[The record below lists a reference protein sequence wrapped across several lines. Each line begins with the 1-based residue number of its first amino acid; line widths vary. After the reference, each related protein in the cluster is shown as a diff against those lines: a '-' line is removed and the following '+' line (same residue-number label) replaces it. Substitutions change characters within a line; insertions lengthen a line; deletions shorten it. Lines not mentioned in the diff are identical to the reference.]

1 MSYIL
6 DALKH
11 SDHDRNRGRIPD
23 IQTQTLPLP
32 ETPSN
37 KSTSYLWAG
46 AVFLGIVIAL
56 TGGTVLLSTFSA
68 SSVQQDAPASVVTT
82 KTLGDTKTVTVKLPI
97 DAKDPPLRNDDW
109 LLSAEVLSDVE
120 NVRIRTA
127 SARASDMS
135 VAPTRYADNLKPQK
149 VASLTKKPQSVQKP
163 AAKTIAKVTQ
173 SPVPV
178 ASLPL
183 SVTKEAVPS
192 IPDPYAGIPHQKQLP
207 STFQKALPD
216 LTFSVHIFSSKP
228 ASRMVK
234 INGQRL
240 REGDPIAAGLTLKQ
254 ITQDGVIL
262 SYKNRQ
268 FWINAR

>member
-37 KSTSYLWAG
+37 KTTSYLWAG
-46 AVFLGIVIAL
+46 AVFLGIVMAL
-56 TGGTVLLSTFSA
+56 IGGTVLLSPFSA
-68 SSVQQDAPASVVTT
+68 SSAQQVAPASVV
-82 KTLGDTKTVTVKLPI
+82 DPNDNNTVTVKLPI

-120 NVRIRTA
+120 NVKIRTA

-135 VAPTRYADNLKPQK
+135 VAPTRYADNLKAQK
-149 VASLTKKPQSVQKP
+149 AASLTKKPQSIPKP
-163 AAKTIAKVTQ
+163 VAKTIAKVVP

-178 ASLPL
+178 ASLTPP
-183 SVTKEAVPS
+183 VTKITPS
-192 IPDPYAGIPHQKQLP
+192 MPDPYAGIPHQKQLP
-207 STFQKALPD
+207 AAFQKSLPD
-216 LTFSVHIFSSKP
+216 FTFSVHIFSSKA

-240 REGDPIAAGLTLKQ
+240 REGDSIAAGLTLKQ

>member
-23 IQTQTLPLP
+23 IQTQTLSLP

-56 TGGTVLLSTFSA
+56 TGGTVLLSKFSA
-68 SSVQQDAPASVVTT
+68 LPVQQDSPETAMGT
-82 KTLGDTKTVTVKLPI
+82 KDFSDNKTVTVKLPI

-135 VAPTRYADNLKPQK
+135 VAPTRYADNIKRQK
-149 VASLTKKPQSVQKP
+149 TASLTKKPQAIQKP
-163 AAKTIAKVTQ
+163 AAKTTAKVVQ
-173 SPVPV
+173 QPVPV
-178 ASLPL
+178 ASLTPPIA
-183 SVTKEAVPS
+183 KEVLPS
-192 IPDPYAGIPHQKQLP
+192 RPDPYAGIPHQKQLP